1 MEDIYVINLEHR
13 NDRLMNFKKIFNTHF
28 NINQINAVFDEN
40 GWIGC
45 LKSHLKCI
53 KYAKENN
60 LKYIIVF
67 EDDCTITNNKSI
79 ERLKNIKENIF
90 DVRDDWDIFIGGSTS
105 CELKNINKYDYDA
118 ENIYTFNS
126 ACSTFCI
133 SYNHTCYDFFINCD
147 MADPIDDVWHYKLKC
162 IMPLPFLFTVIPS
175 YSNINNIN
183 TNPNIKIC
191 RNERKLIN
199 YIKENNI

>member
-13 NDRLMNFKKIFNTHF
+13 YDRLRKFKKIFDAHF
-28 NINQINAVFDEN
+28 NVKQVKAVFDEK

-45 LKSHLKCI
+45 LKSHLNCI

-60 LKYIIVF
+60 MKYIIVF

-79 ERLKNIKENIF
+79 ERFKNIKQNIF

-118 ENIYTFNS
+118 ENIYTIDS
-126 ACSTFCI
+126 ACSAFCI
-133 SYNHTCYDFFINCD
+133 VYNHTCYDFFINCD
-147 MADPIDDVWHYKLKC
+147 MTEPIDFFWHYKLKC
-162 IMPLPFLFTVIPS
+162 IIPLPYTFTVIPS
-175 YSNINNIN
+175 YSNIQNIN
-183 TNPNIKIC
+183 TNPNLKVY